1 MQTAT
6 LDVLRHQLE
15 DRRTRLTG
23 AIRQAGPEHD
33 LVGLLR
39 QVDSALDRLATD
51 DYGLC
56 LVCDEAV
63 SERDLRANPLLRYC
77 LCDLSPAQQKSLEH
91 DLELATRIQ
100 SALLPDPDLR
110 VGGWEAHYR
119 YEPAGPVSGDYC
131 DFWVEP
137 DGDGTL
143 FFALGDVSGKG
154 VAASLL
160 MAHLQAAF
168 RSLPAGSL
176 PLPELVARVNRQL
189 MAASIPTHYATL
201 VAGRAAPDGR
211 VELVNAGH
219 CLPLVVRGRSRRV
232 EEVPSTGLPVGLFS
246 DRPYDAVRF
255 DLTAD
260 DALVLY
266 TDGLTEARND
276 GGAEYGQEGIERH
289 LGRGRDGS
297 ARAIVHGLRSDL
309 GEFLGGA
316 PRADDLTIF
325 ALRRG

>member
-15 DRRTRLTG
+15 NRRDRLHG
-23 AIRQAGPEHD
+23 ALAAAGPEGD
-33 LVGLLR
+33 LVHLLQ
-39 QVDSALDRLATD
+39 QVDSALARLGTD

-56 LVCDEAV
+56 LVCNGHVDET
-63 SERDLRANPLLRYC
+63 ELIGNPMMRYC

-110 VGGWEAHYR
+110 ADSWEAHYR

-131 DFWVEP
+131 DFWVQPES
-137 DGDGTL
+137 DGSV
-143 FFALGDVSGKG
+143 FFAIGDVSGKG

-160 MAHLQAAF
+160 MAHLQSAF
-168 RSLPAGSL
+168 RSLLGTGQ
-176 PLPELVARVNRQL
+176 PLTELVARVNRQL

-201 VAGRAAPDGR
+201 VAGRANRDGQ

-219 CLPLVVRGRSRRV
+219 CLPLVVRSDRV
-232 EEVPSTGLPVGLFS
+232 EAIPSTGLPVGLFA
-246 DRPYDAVRF
+246 DRAYDAARIE
-255 DLTAD
+255 LAAD

-266 TDGLTEARND
+266 TDGVSEARRED
-276 GGAEYGQEGIERH
+276 GVEYGQDGIERH
-289 LGRGRDGS
+289 LRRRRGHT
-297 ARAIVHGLRSDL
+297 ARQLVHSLRGDL
-309 GEFLGGA
+309 AEFLGDG
-316 PRADDLTIF
+316 PRHDDLTIL
-325 ALRRG
+325 ALRRA